1 MDKQKIVGKRWM
13 SALLALIL
21 MMTLLPAPS
30 AAADD
35 SLNGENAIQNPGFE
49 TPPIRSPYLQ
59 MPQEKVSAWKT
70 TAKEG
75 KIEFG
80 GNWGSQT
87 APHYTST
94 DKNNAEGNQFAELN
108 ADEESTLYQ
117 NVTTV
122 GGNVYEWGLQHRGR
136 IGVDKMALIIG
147 PTQEKA
153 PSKPSKNGRD
163 QYMQLTDWVHDN
175 KEELEFTIPDNGCS
189 QRLTVY
195 SKPFGEN
202 GTFLGGS
209 GSESPFSTE
218 VSNIYTERWDVW
230 IIATDNQRWV
240 GYGIKDNAYQG
251 GKGVGGGL
259 RYECSYLVPD
269 GQTQT
274 TFAFCSYSS
283 TPPASLQVAKTYGN
297 LIDDLQ
303 FSLYHTVT
311 ISATPGSS
319 KITASTKIN
328 GNMQE
333 LDFSKNGGSIV
344 VRNNND
350 LTLTVWEDK
359 NALKNGLD
367 TEFAG
372 ALVIGPNGSTFYPVG
387 DPENMWKK
395 VEEEDGFGQK
405 HYGFTL
411 NVSDPVSIRLIFV
424 QSPAVTYF
432 ANGGTYEAEPGNTSG
447 VVSFKKTVDASGERP
462 KGPYTSH
469 AATGPDDGWRFD
481 GWLSVR
487 DKLLLPAIHTVSYN
501 DNSESP
507 AFTFSGSG
515 MSGPKVVP
523 HSGVTLVAQWSY
535 RQRARVQ
542 LRGEDGAFENN
553 DEAGTV
559 TIASAAETND
569 AAVGSGSDEC
579 YAKTGATVT
588 AKATANNG
596 YYFLGWAVEGS
607 DKDEYVSTHPTYT
620 YRVSGQETRTVYAR
634 FAKQYAVRY
643 QWAGTLTGD
652 KQPALPDDNIVLQGD
667 SYAIS
672 TMYSTGEHPSTI
684 QDTVKGVPGHW
695 VFNGWKDQKDGDDLT
710 GSIPN
715 VNRDYVLVGY
725 WTWVPN
731 SKYQL
736 SYSGGDNQTC
746 WIPAG
751 SISLP
756 VNGTYYKDANVT
768 VADALTTSRDKVML
782 SDTLQLEGTWSF
794 TGWKRSDTGD
804 IVSAGQNITMPG
816 HNLELTAQWKF
827 TPKTYTVQYDLADGG
842 GTAPEGHTTF
852 DYSRYTNDKT
862 GVVAK
867 NGIPFGADIT
877 LRDFGGTP
885 PDNTYFAGWSLTDP
899 RPVEDKDSIDTY
911 GAGAVVNS
919 TMLGVTEDDK
929 KVTLYAVYRNT
940 SKITVEFGVNDP
952 NMGSVSVK
960 SGVFTVA
967 GDSVTGNNLTS
978 VATANPGYH
987 FTGWTVE
994 VGPENGDNASF
1005 EPLNNASLTIASTN
1019 FGAEDAGNR
1028 FVFKAQFEPNSF
1040 TVKFE
1045 KDAGDATGAMNAQP
1059 FTFSAAHEEE
1069 SLYLNPNR
1077 FHRPGYAFKG
1087 WSEYP
1092 AADRPNHSGSPT
1104 YTDRFKFAAVHT
1116 YRDRPIG
1123 DGTEVTLYAI
1133 WETLPDIT
1141 ISYETFGSGTV
1152 KLNQNSEQPA
1162 SGVAETGNPETGTF
1176 VGATAA
1182 PAEGW
1187 KFDGWYLNTTQVG
1200 NNLTYVPGKA
1210 SGLYQAATY
1219 VASFVQKKYQVT
1231 FNANAMDATGEME
1244 PQTFTHGAGKALT
1257 VNAFVRPGYSFLG
1270 WATTKDGPV
1279 AYTNQQVVSIVE
1291 NTTLYAVWC
1300 EDKVTLFYDTADAA
1314 MGTVSCKSETVNAVT
1329 TEKASGATAAANAGY
1344 RFIGWYSE
1352 TGDKLSDNASFAPQK
1367 PNGEQPEDNIWKTA
1381 HYIARFERVGDP
1393 KPIDPVKPGGDDSKD
1408 SYYFAIEKI
1417 DAQDSH
1423 ALNGAT
1429 FALYQY
1435 SSDGKTVNRTTAK
1448 TARNG
1453 SESGIALFSVDNKN
1467 SYEGIWY
1474 YAEVTAPEG
1483 YVLDSTEHK
1492 ITKNDFSTSQSAA
1505 IRNAETVRNYRSS
1518 TPNMLNDTDHF
1529 AYVIGYKDGLVK
1541 PYGLITRAETTTI
1554 FFRLLKDSVRDS
1566 SLLTSSTYTDV
1577 PDNYWANTAIST
1589 MTGLGIV
1596 QGRSTTTFDPQS
1608 PITRAQFAAICARF
1622 DTGTSSGTQIF
1633 SDISGHWAEKYIQ
1646 RAAELGWIKGFEDG
1660 TFRPD
1665 TYITRAQA
1673 MTMIN
1678 RVLNRIPEEESDL
1691 LTGMNVWP
1699 DCNPGDWFY
1708 LAVQEATN
1716 SHAFKH
1722 KAGNYET
1729 WIGMSQNPDWTRYE
1743 N

>member
-35 SLNGENAIQNPGFE
+35 SPNGENAIQNSGFE

-59 MPQEKVSAWKT
+59 MPQENVSAWKT

-87 APHYTST
+87 APHYTSP

-147 PTQEKA
+147 PTQEYA

-163 QYMQLTDWVHDN
+163 QYMQLTDWVHAN
-175 KEELEFTIPDNGCS
+175 KAKLEFTIPDNGCS

-230 IIATDNQRWV
+230 IIATDNQHWV

-251 GKGVGGGL
+251 NKGVGGGL
-259 RYECSYLVPD
+259 SYECSYLVPD

-283 TPPASLQVAKTYGN
+283 TPPAGSQIAKTYGN

-319 KITASTKIN
+319 KIMASTKIN
-328 GNMQE
+328 GNTQE

-350 LTLTVWEDK
+350 LTLTVWENK
-359 NALKNGLD
+359 NALNNGLD

-387 DPENMWKK
+387 DPAKMWTKI
-395 VEEEDGFGQK
+395 EQADESGQK

-411 NVSDPVSIRLIFV
+411 HVSDPVSIRLIFV

-432 ANGGTYEAEPGNTSG
+432 ANGGTYEAEDGNTSG
-447 VVSFKKTVDASGERP
+447 VVSFKETVDASGVVHQRP
-462 KGPYTSH
+462 DYTSH
-469 AATGPDDGWRFD
+469 AAMGPDDGWRFD

-507 AFTFSGSG
+507 AFAFSGSG
-515 MSGPKVVP
+515 MSETKVVP

-535 RQRARVQ
+535 RQRAQVQ
-542 LRGEDGAFENN
+542 LRGEDGAFAKNYK
-553 DEAGTV
+553 AGTV
-559 TIASAAETND
+559 TITSAAETND

-588 AKATANNG
+588 ATATANDG

-607 DKDEYVSTHPTYT
+607 DEYVSTKPTYT
-620 YRVSGQETRTVYAR
+620 YHVSGQETRTVYAR

-672 TMYSTGEHPSTI
+672 TKYSTGEHPSTI

-695 VFNGWKDQKDGDDLT
+695 VFNGWKDQDAPDVDLT

-731 SKYQL
+731 SQYQL
-736 SYSGGDNQTC
+736 SYSGGDNTTC

-782 SDTLQLEGTWSF
+782 SDTLQLEGTWKF
-794 TGWKRSDTGD
+794 TGWKRSDTGG
-804 IVSAGQNITMPG
+804 IVPAGQSITMPG
-816 HNLELTAQWKF
+816 HDLTLTAQWEF
-827 TPKTYTVQYDLADGG
+827 TPKTYTVQYDLAGGG

-852 DYSRYTNDKT
+852 DYSRYTNGKT
-862 GVVAK
+862 GVVKK
-867 NGIPFGADIT
+867 NGIPFGVGIT
-877 LRDFGGTP
+877 LKNFEGTP
-885 PDNTYFAGWSLTDP
+885 PENTYFAGWSLTDP
-899 RPVEDKDSIDTY
+899 RTVKDKDSIDTY

-929 KVTLYAVYRNT
+929 RVTLYAVYR
-940 SKITVEFGVNDP
+940 SIDKITVEFGVNDP

-960 SGVFTVA
+960 SGVFTVVD
-967 GDSVTGNNLTS
+967 GSVIGHPLTS

-1005 EPLNNASLTIASTN
+1005 RPLDDASLTVKSSN
-1019 FGAEDAGNR
+1019 FNAMDAGNR
-1028 FVFKAQFEPNSF
+1028 FVFEAQFAPNGF
-1040 TVKFE
+1040 TVKFD
-1045 KDAGDATGAMNAQP
+1045 KDAEDATGAMDNQH

-1069 SLYLNPNR
+1069 SLYLNLNQ

-1092 AADRPNHSGSPT
+1092 AAERPNQPGSPT

-1116 YRDRPIG
+1116 YRGKLIEHG
-1123 DGTEVTLYAI
+1123 ATVTLYAV
-1133 WETLPDIT
+1133 WEALPNIT
-1141 ISYETFGSGTV
+1141 IRYEAYSSGTV
-1152 KLNQNSEQPA
+1152 KLNQNSAQPA
-1162 SGVAETGNPETGTF
+1162 SGVEETGNPETGTF

-1187 KFDGWYLNTTQVG
+1187 KFDGWYLNTTKVG

-1219 VASFVQKKYQVT
+1219 VAHFVQKKYQVT
-1231 FNANAMDATGEME
+1231 FDANAADATGEME
-1244 PQTFTHGAGKALT
+1244 PQTFIHGEGEALT
-1257 VNAFVRPGYSFLG
+1257 ANAFVRPGYSFLG
-1270 WATTKDGPV
+1270 WATTEDGPV
-1279 AYTNQQVVSIVE
+1279 AYTNQKVVSIVK
-1291 NTTLYAVWC
+1291 NTKLYAVWS
-1300 EDKVTLFYDTADAA
+1300 EDMVTLFYGTADAT
-1314 MGTVSCKSETVNAVT
+1314 MGTVSRESEPVSAVT
-1329 TEKASGATAAANAGY
+1329 TETASGATAAAKDGY

-1352 TGDKLSDNASFAPQK
+1352 TGDKLSDSASFAPQK
-1367 PNGEQPEDNIWKTA
+1367 PNGAQPEDRIWKTA

-1435 SSDGKTVNRTTAK
+1435 SSDGKTVNRTTA
-1448 TARNG
+1448 TTSRNG